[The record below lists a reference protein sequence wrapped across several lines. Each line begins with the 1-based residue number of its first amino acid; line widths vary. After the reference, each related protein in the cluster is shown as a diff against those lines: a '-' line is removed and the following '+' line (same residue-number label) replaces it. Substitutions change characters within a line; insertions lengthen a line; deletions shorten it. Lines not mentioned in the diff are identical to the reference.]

1 MFLFQKSNNRI
12 QKAINGFFFNIV
24 CEVLNSQIGSLWS
37 NIIIDEWKSTCY
49 FNSYSKLMV
58 NWPKTNSNFLLWTIR
73 IKISVMWS
81 WYCVYT
87 YSVAMETG
95 ISGRDASQTVPAAAI
110 VVRRH
115 PWKMWR
121 GRGRRKLLLTHQ
133 ISSPAKDRYYVFII
147 YLRKA

>member
-1 MFLFQKSNNRI
+1 MSLFQQSNNRI
-12 QKAINGFFFNIV
+12 QKAINGVFFKY
-24 CEVLNSQIGSLWS
+24 CMWS
-37 NIIIDEWKSTCY
+37 VKFSNWKLMVEHIEEWY
-49 FNSYSKLMV
+49 FNSYSKQMV

-95 ISGRDASQTVPAAAI
+95 ISGRDASQTDPAAAI

-121 GRGRRKLLLTHQ
+121 RRGRRKLLLTHQ